1 MLLLILAFSIILIF
15 FAIIWILVALQLV
28 NLALVVFV
36 VFAIV
41 IFLFFLVVVK
51 EAVDII
57 YKKQAPYIRSSQN
70 LIDRILNEV
79 DFKKDAQ
86 VYELGCGDARFLRS
100 LVKKY
105 PVKAIGYEYA
115 WPPFLIGKIINA
127 IEGLNVR
134 ILRQDLFQ
142 ADLSQADYVFCYLL
156 PIEMS
161 RLQKKFEQELKS
173 GAVVIAN
180 SFQIENWQPVKKFVI
195 NPKKRAGL
203 SNRIYVY
210 KMV

>member
-1 MLLLILAFSIILIF
+1 LMARLKGFLKKSKAKIF
-15 FAIIWILVALQLV
+15 YK
-28 NLALVVFV
+28 N
-36 VFAIV
+36 
-41 IFLFFLVVVK
+41 FFK
-51 EAVDII
+51 E
-57 YKKQAPYIRSSQN
+57 
-70 LIDRILNEV
+70 
-79 DFKKDAQ
+79 
-86 VYELGCGDARFLRS
+86 
-100 LVKKY
+100 
-105 PVKAIGYEYA
+105 
-115 WPPFLIGKIINA
+115 
-127 IEGLNVR
+127 
-134 ILRQDLFQ
+134 
-142 ADLSQADYVFCYLL
+142 DLSQADYVFCYLL